1 MKKLSLLDLDDLA
14 LGSTILGSGGGG
26 DPSYE
31 LLMAKQQFEDYQP
44 ASLVSLN
51 DISDEALVVPLAF
64 MGAPLVSMERIPS
77 GRELRSLLTLIEKS
91 MGRPV
96 THLLAAE
103 IGGANAFTPL
113 IAAAETGLPVID
125 ADTLGRAFPE
135 LQMSSCNLFQISPS
149 PCFMADCQKNSVV
162 VYGETGKD
170 MERFCR
176 KIAVEMGSSAAVA
189 LYLMTGEECK
199 KAVIPGTM
207 SLAIEIGQT
216 MRLAKASQDDPI
228 QALLEHTKGVK
239 IGSGV
244 ISDIDQVIQDGF
256 LTGSFTVTGGDA
268 LMRVYYQNE
277 YLMLYKGGKAV
288 VSTPDIIIPLEQES
302 GLPITSESL
311 MYGLRVVMVAI
322 PGPAIWKT
330 PEGMKL
336 VGPTYFGYTEEEAA
350 PCQKNI

>member
-1 MKKLSLLDLDDLA
+1 MKKLSLQDLDDLA
-14 LGSTILGSGGGG
+14 LGSAILGSGGGG
-26 DPSYE
+26 DPAYE
-31 LLMAKQQFEDYQP
+31 LLFAKQQFEDYQS

-51 DISDEALVVPLAF
+51 DIDDEALVVPIAF
-64 MGAPLVSMERIPS
+64 MGAPLVSKERIPS
-77 GRELRSLLTLIEKS
+77 GRELPSLLKLVEKT

-113 IAAAETGLPVID
+113 IASAETGLPVID
-125 ADTLGRAFPE
+125 ADTIGRAFPE

-149 PCFMADCQKNSVV
+149 PCFMADCQKNGVV

-176 KIAVEMGSSAAVA
+176 KIAVEMGSSAAIA
-189 LYLMTGEECK
+189 IYLMNGKECQ

-207 SLAIEIGQT
+207 SLAIEMGRA
-216 MRLAKASQDDPI
+216 MRLAKATQNDPI
-228 QALLEHTKGVK
+228 EALLELTKGIK

-244 ISDIDQVIQDGF
+244 ISDIDQVIKEGF
-256 LTGSFTVTGGDA
+256 LTGSFTVTGEND

-288 VSTPDIIIPLEQES
+288 VSTPDIIIPLEQET

-311 MYGLRVVMVAI
+311 VYGMRVVMVAI
-322 PGPAIWKT
+322 PGPPVWKT
-330 PEGMKL
+330 PEGMML
-336 VGPTYFGYTEEEAA
+336 VGPTYFGYTKEEAIL
-350 PCQKNI
+350 CQKNI